1 MDIRTVKQSV
11 YHIDTIVLSV
21 AAIGLIILFSNLTPH
36 FLVMTNFRVIFET
49 MAVLS
54 ILAVG
59 INFLLVA
66 GEIDISF
73 VSVLELSA
81 AVAAVASPSNTIYLI
96 FLGIFAAFLVGLV
109 NGFFVTKL
117 GIPSFLVSLATMSGV
132 QGIVMIVC
140 NYRAV
145 LLQNN
150 LIPQIFY
157 GRYFGGIATSVYWMI
172 IVIVIAAI
180 SASKTKF
187 GRWIYATGGNE
198 RAARLMGI
206 PTLKVKLILFCLNGA
221 LAGLAGLILASR
233 ALSARPAMG
242 QGYFMPAIA
251 APILG
256 GALLTGGTGSVYR
269 TALACFVLTVITNGV
284 NLLGLEPAYRDIFMC
299 IILLSALSV
308 RAIQS
313 RGIGSKV

>member
-117 GIPSFLVSLATMSGV
+117 
-132 QGIVMIVC
+132 
-140 NYRAV
+140 
-145 LLQNN
+145 
-150 LIPQIFY
+150 
-157 GRYFGGIATSVYWMI
+157 
-172 IVIVIAAI
+172 
-180 SASKTKF
+180 
-187 GRWIYATGGNE
+187 
-198 RAARLMGI
+198 
-206 PTLKVKLILFCLNGA
+206 
-221 LAGLAGLILASR
+221 
-233 ALSARPAMG
+233 
-242 QGYFMPAIA
+242 
-251 APILG
+251 
-256 GALLTGGTGSVYR
+256 
-269 TALACFVLTVITNGV
+269 
-284 NLLGLEPAYRDIFMC
+284 
-299 IILLSALSV
+299 
-308 RAIQS
+308 
-313 RGIGSKV
+313 